1 MRIQSPEQKYMDE
14 VFGLDCADLALIR
27 EELAKQG
34 VENMSVAAN
43 EARILQFFIRGFGVK
58 RIVEFGTL
66 FGYSAIAMAQAL
78 PADGVIMTLE
88 KNPANFEL
96 AQKNFAS
103 LAVGKKVKALCGDAT
118 ETMPAAA
125 QYGPF
130 DMAFIDANK
139 GGYVDYLNWAEANV
153 RQGGLIIGDNTFLFG
168 ALWNESRGREIGAGQ
183 VRVMKEFNSRLAD
196 PAKYNSI
203 MVPTHEGM
211 TVAQKLF

>member
-1 MRIQSPEQKYMDE
+1 MDE
-14 VFGLDCADLALIR
+14 VFGLDCADLARIR
-27 EELAKQG
+27 EELTKQG

-58 RIVEFGTL
+58 RVVEFGTL
-66 FGYSAIAMAQAL
+66 FGYSTIAMAQAL
-78 PADGVIMTLE
+78 PTDGVIVTLE
-88 KNPANFEL
+88 KNPTNFEL

-103 LAVGKKVKALCGDAT
+103 LAVGKKVKAFCGDAT
-118 ETMPAAA
+118 ETMQTVA
-125 QYGPF
+125 QHAPF